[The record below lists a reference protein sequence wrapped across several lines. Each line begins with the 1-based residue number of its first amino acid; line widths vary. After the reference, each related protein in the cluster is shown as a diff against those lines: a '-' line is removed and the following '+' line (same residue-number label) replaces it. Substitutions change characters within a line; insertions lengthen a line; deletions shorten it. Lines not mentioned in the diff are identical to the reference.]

1 MSSPKMPTMFGFL
14 SWACAAVAHAR
25 QTIRINALR
34 RPPLPA
40 VRVVWDGRL
49 YNRSMQVT
57 ATHAPVHFAV
67 GHLCIHAFGH
77 FLPQYDVHRN
87 AMRPISNPTSIV
99 ASATG

>member
-1 MSSPKMPTMFGFL
+1 MSSPKMTTMFGFL

-25 QTIRINALR
+25 QTIPINAIR
-34 RPPLPA
+34 RSLISA
-40 VRVVWDGRL
+40 LRVVWDGRL

-57 ATHAPVHFAV
+57 ATDAPVHFAV

-77 FLPQYDVHRN
+77 FLTQYDVHRN
-87 AMRPISNPTSIV
+87 AMSPISNPTSIV